1 VAARRPYERSN
12 AGWWR
17 KNPVFKRYLAR
28 EATCLAVAL
37 YALILLAG
45 LVQLARGAAP
55 FEAWLAALRS
65 PLSLLLHAVLLAAF
79 AYHTYSWFEIMPK
92 TLPPIAVGGRTVPAW
107 AITAGGIAAALACS
121 IALIAGIAWLAR

>member
-1 VAARRPYERSN
+1 MAARRPFERSN

-17 KNPVFKRYLAR
+17 KNPVFRRYLAR

-37 YALILLAG
+37 YALVLLAG
-45 LVQLARGAAP
+45 LVQLARGPAA
-55 FEAWLAALRS
+55 FEQFLAALRS
-65 PLSLLLHAVLLAAF
+65 PFSLVVHAVLFVGF

-92 TLPPIAVGGRTVPAW
+92 TLPPIAIGGRTVPGW

-121 IALIAGIAWLAR
+121 IVLVVGIAWLAR